1 MTNKIHI
8 IILLGCILSACNI
21 SPKNQDDALA
31 LYILTDDGINSKIK
45 LSEIIT
51 PHYHVIPLETK
62 AKCLVGSINKIIK
75 RDSVFYILSNERKI
89 ETFNHEGK
97 HLSTLEKIGRGPDEY
112 THIGDFDVYSK
123 NGQKEIWLCDMNCL
137 KIYNVATMQHVKNI
151 YYPFVINKF
160 KKTPDNYILLMT
172 GQNKSLITLSD
183 PSGKIIDSC
192 INAKV
197 TNTMLKPVQF
207 IPYKD
212 KFVYQIDLTN
222 SCVSYDPKQK
232 QFQEKFIVNTENNW
246 LSEQQY
252 DALFQE
258 YEYNFFKYL
267 KNYTFI
273 KTFRFMNKK
282 LYIVT
287 HKDKKRYLHIL
298 SNSKQQ
304 TIQFAPNTK
313 IINDIFSSDNNL
325 NFISSLNIGESDDSI
340 LFILEPSAQDIRQ
353 IKRGSDSQRIISK
366 INENDNPII
375 LEYY

>member
-1 MTNKIHI
+1 MINKIHI
-8 IILLGCILSACNI
+8 IILLGCILSACNVL
-21 SPKNQDDALA
+21 PKNQDDTIAP
-31 LYILTDDGINSKIK
+31 YILTDDGINSKIK

-51 PHYHVIPLETK
+51 RHYRIIPLETK
-62 AKCLVGSINKIIK
+62 AKCLVGSINKIVK

-112 THIGDFDVYSK
+112 TYIGDFDVYSK
-123 NGQKEIWLCDMNCL
+123 NGQKEIWLCDMNCI
-137 KIYNVATMQHVKNI
+137 KIYNAATMQHVKSI

-160 KKTPDNYILLMT
+160 KKTPDDYILLMT
-172 GQNKSLITLSD
+172 GQNKSLISLSD
-183 PSGKIIDSC
+183 PSGNIIDSC

-222 SCVSYDPKQK
+222 SCVTYDPGQK
-232 QFQEKFIVNTENNW
+232 QFQEKFIVSTENNW
-246 LSEQQY
+246 LSELQY

-258 YEYNFFKYL
+258 HEYGFFKYL

-273 KTFRFMNKK
+273 KTLRYMNKK
-282 LYIVT
+282 LYIVSN
-287 HKDKKRYLHIL
+287 KDKKRYLHIL
-298 SNSKQQ
+298 SGSKQQ
-304 TIQFAPNTK
+304 TIQFAPNTR

-325 NFISSLNIGESDDSI
+325 NFISSLNMGESDDSI
-340 LFILEPSAQDIRQ
+340 LLILEPSAQDIRQ
-353 IKRGSDSQRIISK
+353 IKRGSDSERIISK
-366 INENDNPII
+366 INEHDNPVI